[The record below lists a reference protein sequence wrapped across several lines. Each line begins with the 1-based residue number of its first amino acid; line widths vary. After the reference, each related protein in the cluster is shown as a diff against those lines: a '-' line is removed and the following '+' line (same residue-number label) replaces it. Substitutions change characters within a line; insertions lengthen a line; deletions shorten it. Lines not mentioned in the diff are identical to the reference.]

1 MSAPADPGPTPQKR
15 KALPFVIGGVVVL
28 AVLVGAGLWWFLGRD
43 NPDEVDLDTAAAGVE
58 STTTTAADG
67 GATTTA
73 PPAEGDLSG
82 TWIVDTSTGEF
93 DFESATGTFAGFRID
108 EELVS
113 IGATEAVG
121 RTGDVTGS
129 FVIDGTTVTEADF
142 EVTLT
147 TVTTDES
154 RRDDRVQ
161 QALDTGQFPTTTFTL
176 TEPIELGP
184 DAATG
189 ADVSVT
195 ATGELTLKGV
205 TNPVEIPLQARLVD
219 GTVVV
224 VGSVDI
230 AFSDYGVEVPS
241 APVVVSVADV
251 GTIEVQ
257 LLLRRS

>member
-1 MSAPADPGPTPQKR
+1 MSTPADPGPTPQKR
-15 KALPFVIGGVVVL
+15 RALPFVIGGLVVL

-58 STTTTAADG
+58 TTTTTASED

-73 PPAEGDLSG
+73 PAEGDLSG
-82 TWIVDTSTGEF
+82 TWTVDTSTGEF

-108 EELVS
+108 EELAS

-121 RTGDVTGS
+121 RTGDVTGA

-147 TVTTDES
+147 TITTNES
-154 RRDDRVQ
+154 RRDNRVQ
-161 QALDTGQFPTTTFTL
+161 QALDTGQFPTATFVL
-176 TEPIELGP
+176 TEPIDLGP
-184 DAATG
+184 DAASG

-205 TNPVEIPLQARLVD
+205 TNPVEVPLQARLVD

-230 AFSDYGVEVPS
+230 AFSDYGVEVPQ
-241 APVVVSVADV
+241 APVVVSVSDV